1 MHIRL
6 AATVL
11 AVAGLLATLPVPAA
25 FGREAAALVQPA
37 KAEAAVALIEVDED
51 LADRP
56 RGMALFGESRGT
68 TMRDVVT
75 AMETASKREGIV
87 GIVLRLKDVEL
98 NSSRIDELGQAITA
112 ARKAGK
118 KVHIFSDNYG
128 PGELQLASFA
138 DEVIIQ
144 RGGGVSLPGIH
155 MEEMFLADM
164 FAWAGVKADF
174 VQVGDYKGAS
184 EQFANSKPSAAWNQN
199 IDALLDSMYKI
210 TREQLKSGRKLDDA
224 ALDKAMEMCWM
235 ASDEEA
241 IKAGLIDKAV
251 DLPDL
256 SDHLEKAYGKPVTW
270 KDDLIG
276 GGSGKEDAASAN
288 PFAMFSK
295 LMNPPEYKPKRSTIA
310 VVHIDGAIVDGES
323 TSGGLMGS
331 ASVGSRT
338 IRRTLSDLEDN
349 KLIKGVVIRIDSPGG
364 SAIASEVIWQGV
376 KRLGKTKPVWISI
389 GNMAAS
395 GGYYVAVAGDKVYVN
410 PSSIVGSIGVVGGKF
425 ALGGLM
431 ERMNINTVSRAR
443 GPRAAMQSMANPWS
457 DADRQLV
464 RVKMEDTYRLFTG
477 RVAQGRAGIDLA
489 KTAEGRLFVGQD
501 AVDLKMADKVGT
513 LKDTIGDMSREIK
526 LASGSF
532 DIMDYPAPMSFQEMI
547 ENSLSSFG
555 MGASAPAVSGSIT
568 SNFVSA
574 TLGQMAR
581 QVMGDQAFLQARS
594 TMDAALQMRKERVLL
609 VTPSVLIFK

>member
-1 MHIRL
+1 MHTRL

-11 AVAGLLATLPVPAA
+11 AVAGLIIALPTPVVFA
-25 FGREAAALVQPA
+25 FNAVAMVQPV
-37 KAEAAVALIEVDED
+37 KAEAAVALIELDEH
-51 LADRP
+51 LADRQ
-56 RGMALFGESRGT
+56 RGMTLFGESRGT
-68 TMRDVVT
+68 TVRDVVT

-87 GIVLRLKDVEL
+87 AIVLRLKDVEL
-98 NSSRIDELGQAITA
+98 NASRIDELGQAISA

-118 KVHIFSDNYG
+118 KVHVFSDNYG
-128 PGELQLASFA
+128 PSELRLGSFA

-184 EQFANSKPSAAWNQN
+184 EQFANSKPSPAWNQN
-199 IDALLDSMYKI
+199 IDALLDSMYKV

-224 ALDKAMEMCWM
+224 ALDKAMETCWM
-235 ASDEEA
+235 ASDEEG
-241 IKAGLIDKAV
+241 IRAGLIDKAI

-256 SDHLEKAYGKPVTW
+256 SDHLEKTYGKPVTW
-270 KDDLIG
+270 KDDLVG
-276 GGSGKEDAASAN
+276 RGSGKDNAAAAN
-288 PFAMFSK
+288 PFTLFSK
-295 LMNPPEYKPKRSTIA
+295 LMNPPEYKPKRATIA
-310 VVHIDGAIVDGES
+310 VVHIDGAIIDGES

-349 KLIKGVVIRIDSPGG
+349 KLIKGVVMRIDSPGG

-376 KRLGKTKPVWISI
+376 KRLAKIKPVWVSI

-395 GGYYVAVAGDKVYVN
+395 GGYYITVAGDKVYVN

-431 ERMNINTVSRAR
+431 EKVHINTVSRAR
-443 GPRAAMQSMANPWS
+443 GPRAAMESMANPWT
-457 DADRQLV
+457 DADRKLV
-464 RVKMEDTYRLFTG
+464 RAKMEDTYKLFTG

-501 AVDLKMADKVGT
+501 AVSLKMADQVGT
-513 LKDTIGDMSREIK
+513 LKDVIGDLAREVK
-526 LASGSF
+526 LAGGSF
-532 DIMDYPAPMSFQEMI
+532 DIMDYPAPMGFQEMI
-547 ENSLSSFG
+547 ENSLGSFN
-555 MGASAPAVSGSIT
+555 MGATGPTVSGAVT
-568 SNFVSA
+568 SSVVTA
-574 TLGQMAR
+574 TLGQVVR
-581 QVMGDQAFLQARS
+581 QVMGDQAFLQARG

-609 VTPSVLIFK
+609 VTPSVLIFR

>member
-310 VVHIDGAIVDGES
+310 VVHIDGAIIDGES

-547 ENSLSSFG
+547 ENSLSSFV

-568 SNFVSA
+568 SNLVSA

>member
-295 LMNPPEYKPKRSTIA
+295 LMNPPDYKPKRSTIA
-310 VVHIDGAIVDGES
+310 VVHIDGAIIDGES

-513 LKDTIGDMSREIK
+513 LKDAIGDMSREIK